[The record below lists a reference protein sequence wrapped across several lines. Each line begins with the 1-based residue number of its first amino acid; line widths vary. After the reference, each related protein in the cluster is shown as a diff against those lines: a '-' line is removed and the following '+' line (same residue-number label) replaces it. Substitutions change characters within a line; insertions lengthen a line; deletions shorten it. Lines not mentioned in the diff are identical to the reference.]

1 MKILI
6 LAENLEVDRTSS
18 GLRSNKQILL
28 YKRYFDDVEVLTTTP
43 LDHFKQIEGVKY
55 NFIETRNIKKNALA
69 KIPKVRA
76 IPSYLY
82 GFSLKN
88 RCIIKLWSNHTKELL
103 ENNFKDLVVVLA
115 TGISHLPSI
124 AMLNIEKKLYSKYL
138 QFIHD
143 PFPVSCY
150 PEPYKVKK
158 NRIQGILVRKFQKVL
173 NKADI
178 LSYPSLDLQKW
189 MQKFYGAH
197 LESKSIIQHHIGLH
211 KSELEPILTST
222 NINTTSNS
230 TILKKGLNITHT
242 GTLIGHREPRY
253 LFKAFEKLL
262 ETYPEAKKEVF
273 INIIG
278 KVTNYWSELKVSSKN
293 IIVFKDRVSY
303 AESLDIQKK
312 SDVLFTIEPV
322 ADISP
327 IMHGKMADYF
337 TFEKPV
343 LALTSKKSENARL
356 LGYDYVLTIENGVTE
371 KIYKALEIIF
381 HKYKYNELDDL
392 NVSLERRKVVMPEN
406 WLNNLKGMLQ

>member
-1 MKILI
+1 MKVLI
-6 LAENLEVDRTSS
+6 LAENLEVNRTSS

-55 NFIETRNIKKNALA
+55 NFLETKNIKKNALD

-76 IPSYLY
+76 IPTYLY

-88 RCIIKLWSNHTKELL
+88 KSIIKLWSNHTEELL
-103 ENNFKDLVVVLA
+103 KNNIKDLVVVLA
-115 TGISHLPSI
+115 TGTSHLVSFS
-124 AMLNIEKKLYSKYL
+124 MLDISTKLYGKYI

-150 PEPYKVKK
+150 PNPYKIKI
-158 NRIQGILVRKFQKVL
+158 NGIENILQKKFQKVL
-173 NKADI
+173 DKADI
-178 LSYPSLDLQKW
+178 LSYPSLDLKIW
-189 MQKFYGAH
+189 MQKFYGEH
-197 LESKSIIQHHIGLH
+197 LDSKSIIQHHIGLH
-211 KSELEPILTST
+211 KSELEPILT
-222 NINTTSNS
+222 NTTSN
-230 TILKKGLNITHT
+230 TIILKKGLNITHT

-273 INIIG
+273 INVIG
-278 KVTNYWSELKVSSKN
+278 KVTNYWSELKVSSRN

-303 AESLDIQKK
+303 AESLDIQQK

-322 ADISP
+322 AEISP

-337 TFEKPV
+337 TFDKPV

-356 LGYDYVLTIENGVTE
+356 LGYDYALTIENGNTE
-371 KIYKALEIIF
+371 KIYKALELIYQQF
-381 HKYKYNELDDL
+381 LNDDLKSL
-392 NVSLERRKVVMPEN
+392 NVSQSIREQVSHETWYKRLFEI
-406 WLNNLKGMLQ
+406 LKK